1 MLVRDVMTKNPITID
16 VKASIRE
23 ANDLMQKNN
32 INKLPVLDK
41 NGSLVGIITAN
52 DLQRAAPSE
61 ATTLDM
67 YELSYLLSKLTVEK
81 TMVRKVFTVQETETV
96 EAAAKIMSDG
106 DFGCLPVMKDKLL
119 VGIIT
124 DSDLFKMFINMFNY
138 DLPSVRAVVTMQDTA
153 GALGKFTQKIAEAN
167 GNIITCITTDA
178 ENPKDRKITIKVAG
192 LKLDAFYSICETC
205 GKVED
210 IREV

>member
-1 MLVRDVMTKNPITID
+1 
-16 VKASIRE
+16 
-23 ANDLMQKNN
+23 
-32 INKLPVLDK
+32 
-41 NGSLVGIITAN
+41 
-52 DLQRAAPSE
+52 
-61 ATTLDM
+61 
-67 YELSYLLSKLTVEK
+67 
-81 TMVRKVFTVQETETV
+81 
-96 EAAAKIMSDG
+96 
-106 DFGCLPVMKDKLL
+106 
-119 VGIIT
+119 
-124 DSDLFKMFINMFNY
+124 MFINMFNY

-178 ENPKDRKITIKVAG
+178 ENPKDRKVTIKVAG